1 MNLEQLGKK
10 ARPIWNKHGR
20 KIAAITVGLV
30 VAIGLYNY
38 YDNHVIKQSPEY
50 MIEQLN
56 TAIQNGDRDTVYKY
70 VNLYNL
76 IDETA
81 KTTSLLNV
89 KVEDWANGADA
100 LSDSINREQMV
111 ADVAENIL
119 SNIKDNHKVMYTG
132 DAKNIITKGLQMLG
146 INDLEFESIHL
157 TKEKSDTPIL
167 DLTVHDTNKKDVK
180 YVIHIRL
187 KKVEHRWMLDQLI
200 AADTV
205 IKTRLV
211 DYKQN
216 LTEENR
222 NTTTLFNKLIRIG
235 NPTVSIQDLPKP
247 ELTPKELFNLSKEEK
262 ENLFKLKS
270 KLKIDAP
277 ISLDPKVDSAKVIIT
292 FTDKNTGTIIKE
304 LPIDIAKSSTTI
316 SYDKDVNYTDK
327 AQELL
332 ADAIKNNRVLVS
344 ITIQSVTTIDGT
356 KTLKQ

>member
-1 MNLEQLGKK
+1 MNLEQK
-10 ARPIWNKHGR
+10 ARPIWKKHGR

-100 LSDSINREQMV
+100 LSDSINRDQMV

-119 SNIKDNHKVMYTG
+119 NNIKDNHKIMYTG
-132 DAKNIITKGLQMLG
+132 DANNIVSKGIRMLG

-157 TKEKSDTPIL
+157 TKEKSDVPIL

-187 KKVEHRWMLDQLI
+187 KKVDNRWMLDQLV

-222 NTTTLFNKLIRIG
+222 NTIALFNKLIKIS
-235 NPTVSIQDLPKP
+235 NPTVSIQDLAKP
-247 ELTPKELFNLSKEEK
+247 ELSPKELFKLSKEEK

-270 KLKIDAP
+270 KLKIEAP
-277 ISLDPKVDSAKVIIT
+277 ILLDAKVDSAKAIVT
-292 FTDKNTGTIIKE
+292 FTDKNTGTVIKE
-304 LPIDIAKSSTTI
+304 LPIDIAKGSTNI
-316 SYDKDVNYTDK
+316 SCNKDVNYTDK
-327 AQELL
+327 SQELL

-344 ITIQSVTTIDGT
+344 ITIQSVTTQDGT